1 MNSVRNMNRH
11 LHLSLGAGALALFVG
26 CATTGTSSRNHEPP
40 PEGVEPSARAEAPTD
55 VFKATPKQA
64 EPKVSDDQRAD
75 FDRAVAVYQKLKK
88 SGSLKGG
95 DCDEAANAFRRVAD
109 QNPTMLIARHNQASV
124 YMECGNK
131 QEAARIE
138 EDLARKNY
146 APALSNLGY
155 AASISGDS
163 AQAESYFNRA
173 VEADPLAGSIAARI
187 NLAQILRAKARN
199 AGASEKERL
208 IKEALTH
215 LRKVL
220 AVDGNNLQAYA
231 TMCFIY
237 FDLNLPDAAILIG
250 TQAIKR
256 ADEIATGKF
265 EDETIAD
272 MVNRDKVAKGKK
284 GKKEER
290 SEDGPKT
297 AKEVVGH
304 GTGWTTDMKK
314 SVAVVHNTLGLVAL
328 NKKSYKDAIP
338 SFKKAVELDPELYE
352 ARLNLAAVSLRFR
365 DYATAEDQFKAVVA
379 AQPRNYEAAIGLGV
393 AQRGARKY
401 EEAEKQYLAAQQI
414 DPSRA
419 DSYFNLG
426 LLYQEY
432 KGSERPTLEKAQEF
446 YRQFLNHNGSGKMR
460 KDAEKRIK
468 DIDELFVAL
477 AEAAKLQREA
487 EEIQRKAEEQQKK
500 MEEEMKRQDEADK
513 KKGVAPPSET
523 PAPAPTSPPSTTSP
537 PPATSN
543 PTAPP
548 PAATTPP
555 PPGSVPTLN

>member
-11 LHLSLGAGALALFVG
+11 LSLGAAALALLFG
-26 CATTGTSSRNHEPP
+26 CATTTTSTHGKVADDGLGPSSR
-40 PEGVEPSARAEAPTD
+40 AAEAPTD

-75 FDRAVAVYQKLKK
+75 FDKAVAVYQKLKK
-88 SGSLKGG
+88 NGSLKGS
-95 DCDEAANAFRRVAD
+95 DCDEAASAFRRIAD
-109 QNPTMLIARHNQASV
+109 EYPTMLIARHNEASV
-124 YMECGNK
+124 YMECGRK
-131 QEAARIE
+131 QEAARLE

-146 APALSNLGY
+146 APALANLGY
-155 AASISGDS
+155 AASINGDS
-163 AQAESYFNRA
+163 AQAESYFNRS
-173 VEADPLAGSIAARI
+173 VEADPLAGSVAARI
-187 NLAQILRAKARN
+187 NLAQILRDKGRRAS
-199 AGASEKERL
+199 AGDRERY
-208 IKEALTH
+208 IKDALTH

-237 FDLNLPDAAILIG
+237 FDLGLPDAAILIG
-250 TQAIKR
+250 TQAIKK

-265 EDETIAD
+265 EDESVGDI
-272 MVNRDKVAKGKK
+272 VNRDKAAKGKK
-284 GKKEER
+284 GKREEK
-290 SEDGPKT
+290 SEDGPKS
-297 AKEVVGH
+297 AKEIVGH

-314 SVAVVHNTLGLVAL
+314 NVAVVHNTLGLVAL

-338 SFKKAVELDPELYE
+338 SFKKAVDLDPELYE

-365 DYATAEDQFKAVVA
+365 DYVTAEEQFKAVVS
-379 AQPRNYEAAIGLGV
+379 AQPRNYEAVIGLGV

-401 EEAEKQYLAAQQI
+401 DEAEQQYLAAQRV

-432 KGSERPTLEKAQEF
+432 KGSERPTLEKAQQF
-446 YRQFLNHNGSGKMR
+446 YREFLSRANGSSSSGTKMR
-460 KDAEKRIK
+460 RDAEKRIK

-500 MEEEMKRQDEADK
+500 MEEEMKRQDDADK
-513 KKGVAPPSET
+513 KKGVTPPAET
-523 PAPAPTSPPSTTSP
+523 PAPSSPTTP
-537 PPATSN
+537 PPATSA
-543 PTAPP
+543 PSAPPASATAPP
-548 PAATTPP
+548 PA
-555 PPGSVPTLN
+555 GGSSVPTLN